1 MASDPLADLGAV
13 EVDQDPTSA
22 LLDTNDSSE
31 LADLGA
37 EVVSPK
43 ELAEIQRQQELDAP
57 FTAAGLGAARGLTFG
72 LSDVIGRAQGGK
84 KYAEYA
90 QGLKEVNPAAS
101 IGGEVVGSVA
111 GALVPGGAGARLA
124 QGAKALTGARLGE
137 GIAASV
143 AAQALE
149 GGAYGIGQ
157 TISEQA
163 LGSPESVAESLLA
176 NVGMGAILGGGLT
189 LGAEGAVRGA
199 SKLASKTKAILKGDD
214 GLAKWLGYSSPDE
227 IMAAERAIG
236 GKEAV
241 RAAAAEEGVTITKG
255 MESGSE
261 LIQGLE
267 SDLSQSPLVGTV
279 VRKEISQAQKG
290 MQASADKLLEEA
302 TEKTANQVGEEVK
315 DAVIKKLTNDIDPI
329 KKSYERL
336 SKDAAMIPLEDKYKE
351 RLIKNISTFVKQEDK
366 FGLESARAVV
376 KALKEEG
383 NAVSIRD
390 IQRIRT
396 GLNDKMST
404 AWKNSAT
411 DEYRILAEI
420 RNKLTRFEEASVR
433 RSSIEALKTLEGGG
447 KNEFVALMAEDEG
460 KAAAKEIIG
469 EFKAAKKGY
478 RQFKE
483 LLEDIGEQGKL
494 GKINNL
500 TQFADKL
507 DSIDS
512 KQLAT
517 KLFNTKN
524 VKAMR
529 FFKEQFPEQFDALRR
544 LEIAKIR
551 NAAKVVDPIRG
562 EVYNLREI
570 AKVSKK
576 YEPEALEMIF
586 DSAKARKLKNIET
599 LVGATPRKIGPSGT
613 PEGLNY
619 QNIFN
624 PLYIA
629 RDLTK
634 YVAYRGFKIAEAT
647 INKEREAL
655 FNKAKEFFT
664 GTAKAAK
671 VGTTVGLLAGSQKKY
686 EARMEDVEALVNNP
700 ETYVQRIE
708 ENTKGIANIDP
719 DLQIALSSKALQ
731 AASYLRSKA
740 PQNPFQGELFG
751 NRKWQPSDFELSMFN
766 RYVQVVDDPLSV
778 LDDMN
783 ANLLTKESVDAFR
796 TVYPELFAKVQKE
809 YTDQATELEGD
820 LDFAKKNQLS
830 MLLGINTTSVQDQSF
845 VQALQAN
852 NAVAGAQEDQ
862 MAQQQTAPKQKTR
875 QLKSE
880 NPSRMMSQSE
890 KLISSRGG

>member
-13 EVDQDPTSA
+13 EVDLDPNSTM
-22 LLDTNDSSE
+22 LDINDPSE
-31 LADLGA
+31 LSDLGA
-37 EVVSPK
+37 EVVSPQ
-43 ELAEIQRQQELDAP
+43 ELAEIKRQQELDAP

-90 QGLKEVNPAAS
+90 QGLKDVNPAAS
-101 IGGEVVGSVA
+101 IGGEVVGA
-111 GALVPGGAGARLA
+111 IGGALVPVGAGAKLA
-124 QGAKALTGARLGE
+124 QGAKALTTARLGE
-137 GIAASV
+137 GVGASV

-189 LGAEGAVRGA
+189 LGAEGAIRGA
-199 SKLASKTKAILKGDD
+199 SKLASKTKAILKGED
-214 GLAKWLGYSSPDE
+214 GLSKWLGVADPDE
-227 IMAAERAIG
+227 FMATERAIPG
-236 GKEAV
+236 REAV
-241 RAAAAEEGVTITKG
+241 KLAAAEEGVELTKG
-255 MESGSE
+255 MKSGSE
-261 LIQGLE
+261 VVQSLE
-267 SDLSQSPLVGTV
+267 SSLSQGGNYFNAD
-279 VRKEISQAQKG
+279 VRKQTSKAMSGIQK
-290 MQASADKLLEEA
+290 SANNLLEEA
-302 TEKTANQVGEEVK
+302 TEKTATQVGEEVK
-315 DAVIKKLTNDIDPI
+315 EAVLKKLTNEIDPV
-329 KKSYERL
+329 KNLYERL
-336 SKDAAMIPLEDKYKE
+336 SKDASAIELEAKYKNRLIDNVTSFLQKEDKVG
-351 RLIKNISTFVKQEDK
+351 IP
-366 FGLESARAVV
+366 GARKIL
-376 KALKEEG
+376 KALKSDST
-383 NAVSIRD
+383 ASVRD
-390 IQRIRT
+390 IQMIRSA
-396 GLNDKMST
+396 LNDEASA
-404 AWKNSAT
+404 AWRAGKSN
-411 DEYRILAEI
+411 EYRILAEVK
-420 RNKLTRFEEASVR
+420 NKLTRFEE
-433 RSSIEALKTLEGGG
+433 SSIRRTSINALKELEGGG
-447 KNEFVALMAEDEG
+447 KNEFVKLMAEDEG
-460 KAAAKEIIG
+460 KAAARELIG

-483 LLEDIGEQGKL
+483 LLEEIGEQGKL

-507 DSIDS
+507 ETIDA
-512 KQLAT
+512 KTLAN

-551 NAAKVVDPIRG
+551 NSAKMIDPVRG

-570 AKVSKK
+570 SKVSKK

-613 PEGLNY
+613 PEGIDY
-619 QNIFN
+619 QNMFN
-624 PLYIA
+624 PAVIA
-629 RDLTK
+629 RDAIRWA
-634 YVAYRGFKIAEAT
+634 AYNGLSIFEQT
-647 INKEREAL
+647 INKERQAL
-655 FNKAKEFFT
+655 IQKAKDFFS
-664 GTAKAAK
+664 GAAKAAK

-686 EARMEDVEALVNNP
+686 EARMEDIEALVNNP

-719 DLQIALSSKALQ
+719 DLQIALSSKAMQ

-740 PQNPFQGELFG
+740 PQNPFQGEMFG

-766 RYVQVVDDPLSV
+766 RYVQVVDDPISV

-809 YTDQATELEGD
+809 YTDQAVALEDD

-830 MLLGINTTSVQDQSF
+830 MLLGVNTTSVQDQSF

-862 MAQQQTAPKQKTR
+862 MQQQQQAAPKTR

-880 NPSRMMSQSE
+880 SSSRMMSQSE